1 MTNEDYL
8 KKLDFTVESV
18 ERGNNHVSGVVEF
31 FCGSCIVFDQEGM
44 EVHDSCDR
52 CLFTVNDLDVVK
64 KVLREEVCVKEVKRV
79 FPDCC

>member
-1 MTNEDYL
+1 MTKETFD
-8 KKLDFTVESV
+8 KKLAFTIESV
-18 ERGNNHVSGVVEF
+18 EMGKNHVSGVVEF

-44 EVHDSCDR
+44 EVHDSCGA
-52 CLFTVNDLDVVK
+52 CLFTISDLDAAK